1 MMESAPP
8 RRQTVLI
15 VDDTPE
21 SLTLLYS
28 LLKDQYRTQIA
39 NSGERALELLADGE
53 LPDLLLLDV
62 MMPGMGGFE
71 TCRRVKADPRTA
83 RIPVIF
89 LTAMGENENEQA
101 GFDAGAVDYIIKPI
115 SPPIV
120 LARVKTHL
128 KLKAATDLLED
139 KASLLQGEVE
149 NRIREVQK
157 VQDITILALA
167 SLAEVRDQETGN
179 HLRRTQSYVRA
190 LCQQL
195 RDHPRF
201 QAALDD
207 ETINDLFKS
216 APLHDIGKVG
226 IPDQIL
232 LKPGKLT
239 PEEFEIVKTH
249 TTLGRDTIAAAELL
263 LDAPS
268 SFLRHAREI
277 AYSHQEK
284 WDGSGYPQGL
294 AGSDIPVSARLMAV
308 ADVYDALISRRP
320 YKAALSHEQAVA
332 IIQEGSGSHFDPDVV
347 SAFLAISDTFRAIA
361 ERYAD

>member
-1 MMESAPP
+1 M
-8 RRQTVLI
+8 
-15 VDDTPE
+15 
-21 SLTLLYS
+21 
-28 LLKDQYRTQIA
+28 
-39 NSGERALELLADGE
+39 
-53 LPDLLLLDV
+53 
-62 MMPGMGGFE
+62 
-71 TCRRVKADPRTA
+71 
-83 RIPVIF
+83 IF

-149 NRIREVQK
+149 SRIREVQK

-232 LKPGKLT
+232 LAGQADAGRIRDRQNPHHPG
-239 PEEFEIVKTH
+239 PRH
-249 TTLGRDTIAAAELL
+249 HRRGGAAAGRAQQL
-263 LDAPS
+263 
-268 SFLRHAREI
+268 LRHAREI

-284 WDGSGYPQGL
+284 WDGSGYPHSGRQRHPGFGPADGGGRRLRRADLAPALQG
-294 AGSDIPVSARLMAV
+294 
-308 ADVYDALISRRP
+308 
-320 YKAALSHEQAVA
+320 
-332 IIQEGSGSHFDPDVV
+332 
-347 SAFLAISDTFRAIA
+347 RAIA
-361 ERYAD
+361 RTGSGHHPRRQRRTISTLMWYPPSSPYPTPSAP